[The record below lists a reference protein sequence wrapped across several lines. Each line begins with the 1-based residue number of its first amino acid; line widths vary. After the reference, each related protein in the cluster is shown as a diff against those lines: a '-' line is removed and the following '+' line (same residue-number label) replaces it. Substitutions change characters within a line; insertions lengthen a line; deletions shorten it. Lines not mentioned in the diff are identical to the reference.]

1 MGDKKS
7 IFKIRWMLFFYD
19 VVIFAISSLLLLVLY
34 RGNENLTVQ
43 GVIQQVLLSSVCVFA
58 FRLVGNVYRQI
69 WRYGGIQ
76 CYIRLL
82 FTDALA
88 FLLYVTLEMFLPV
101 EHVTFARMLSLIS
114 INLLGA
120 LSIRM
125 VYRYAIKCCNKDTF
139 LGKLLT
145 AMLHIFAGIDHVN
158 ENDTQKIKVAI
169 IGAGSVGVSLAKEL
183 LTNKESAYVPRC
195 FIDSDKTKVGREI
208 QGIPVFA
215 EDEVTLEKMRK
226 HEIQEIIFAVTS
238 MDENTRKELY
248 ETYKKYG
255 FSINVYDYPS
265 MHTAGRKRHLREFTI
280 EELLFRK
287 PVELSDKY
295 TNDYYRNKVVLITG
309 GGGSI
314 GSELCRQISRMSP
327 KQLIIL
333 DIYENGAYDVQ

>member
-215 EDEVTLEKMRK
+215 EDEVTLE
-226 HEIQEIIFAVTS
+226 
-238 MDENTRKELY
+238 
-248 ETYKKYG
+248 
-255 FSINVYDYPS
+255 
-265 MHTAGRKRHLREFTI
+265 
-280 EELLFRK
+280 
-287 PVELSDKY
+287 
-295 TNDYYRNKVVLITG
+295 
-309 GGGSI
+309 
-314 GSELCRQISRMSP
+314 
-327 KQLIIL
+327 
-333 DIYENGAYDVQ
+333 